1 MSKYYSAFDKSRTET
16 ELDGPVVRRDR
27 QALSRRG
34 LSNRHVRAARHRCGR
49 RGGAKAKMR
58 KGRPPVGPRFL
69 SRGSPIIEF
78 VKSTT
83 AQAAAMITCPK
94 CFALRRVDGLHQQ
107 GEPYMQLDERGS
119 FMLCLKCGA
128 RVPWEDHEAAPG
140 LDFGDDMAPA

>member
-49 RGGAKAKMR
+49 RGGAKAKMQ

-107 GEPYMQLDERGS
+107 GEPYMHSMSADRS
-119 FMLCLKCGA
+119 CSA
-128 RVPWEDHEAAPG
+128 
-140 LDFGDDMAPA
+140 